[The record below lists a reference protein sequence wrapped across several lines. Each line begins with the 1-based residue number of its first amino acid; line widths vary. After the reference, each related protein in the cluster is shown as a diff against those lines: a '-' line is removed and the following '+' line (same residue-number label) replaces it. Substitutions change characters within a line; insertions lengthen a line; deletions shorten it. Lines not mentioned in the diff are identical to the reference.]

1 MIRSTYYGNF
11 LKNSNSLSR
20 KQNEIFTNIIFF
32 FSSSKFFRS
41 CLANDPVCSDDFFQW
56 LLVQVHTKDQH
67 AITIDG
73 FRLIYNEKLPN
84 LRPETISMLG
94 LNLFSQLC
102 QLSRMR
108 RPSTVSSA
116 GVESSSNEENPNSNN
131 DTNVKM
137 DQLWKIALC
146 AHNTDVSMKAI
157 QVFHFYC
164 YYCIFIA
171 IISLFFCN

>member
-1 MIRSTYYGNF
+1 MKI
-11 LKNSNSLSR
+11 
-20 KQNEIFTNIIFF
+20 IIFLYI
-32 FSSSKFFRS
+32 FRS

-108 RPSTVSSA
+108 RPSTVST
-116 GVESSSNEENPNSNN
+116 EYI
-131 DTNVKM
+131 VKKKFFLK
-137 DQLWKIALC
+137 DNLGGLEIVLLQLL
-146 AHNTDVSMKAI
+146 
-157 QVFHFYC
+157 HFYC
-164 YYCIFIA
+164 
-171 IISLFFCN
+171 N